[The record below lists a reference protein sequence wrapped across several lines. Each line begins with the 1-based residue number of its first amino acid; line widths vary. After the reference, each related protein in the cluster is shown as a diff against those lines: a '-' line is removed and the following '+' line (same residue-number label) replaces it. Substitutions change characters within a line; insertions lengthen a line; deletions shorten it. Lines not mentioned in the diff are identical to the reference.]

1 MVFIKHF
8 DASKQSLLGVER
20 LYVPMDSRPIDILP
34 TFCEALQ
41 LSPLTKLRFYEVK
54 MNRLL
59 DLTHS
64 LTLCAGG
71 PARYGTGYE

>member
-20 LYVPMDSRPIDILP
+20 LYVAVDSRLIDILP
-34 TFCEALQ
+34 TICAALQ

-54 MNRLL
+54 MNHLL

-71 PARYGTGYE
+71 SARYGSGYE